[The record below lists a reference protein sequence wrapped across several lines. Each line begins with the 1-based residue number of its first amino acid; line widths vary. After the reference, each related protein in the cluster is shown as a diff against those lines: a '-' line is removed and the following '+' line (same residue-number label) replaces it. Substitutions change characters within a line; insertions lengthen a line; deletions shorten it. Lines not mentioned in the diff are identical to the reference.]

1 MYFSFTMV
9 SGTVI
14 FLILLIPALG
24 DPVTRSLSF
33 DKHKVSE
40 YVSQQSTL
48 VHREINNSGA
58 LKKLFSVRF
67 EDIPTS
73 LKDEVDLNVE
83 YYAYTLVKER
93 RHIQRLMLIH
103 MTHCT
108 VAALGAY
115 LVDKSFLFP
124 FVKSIVLDDE
134 GRRQSLEETWT
145 KHQQRVSD
153 FVHAYLE
160 YKNIP
165 YSSLLR
171 NHVGVKY
178 VEIEVKP
185 DHIELLPVYVEK
197 KGDPLPPFTSEISS
211 SASRILQNWWAGDD
225 DLPN

>member
-1 MYFSFTMV
+1 M
-9 SGTVI
+9 I
-14 FLILLIPALG
+14 LILLSPALG
-24 DPVTRSLSF
+24 DPVTKSLSF
-33 DKHKVSE
+33 DKHKVRE

-48 VHREINNSGA
+48 VHREITNSKV

-73 LKDEVDLNVE
+73 LKDEADVDVQ

-124 FVKSIVLDDE
+124 FVKSIVLDDD
-134 GRRQSLEETWT
+134 GRRQSLEETWS

-160 YKNIP
+160 
-165 YSSLLR
+165 
-171 NHVGVKY
+171 VGCKA
-178 VEIEVKP
+178 
-185 DHIELLPVYVEK
+185 VEK
-197 KGDPLPPFTSEISS
+197 IKVK
-211 SASRILQNWWAGDD
+211 
-225 DLPN
+225 